1 MNKKKSGAG
10 GGSMKRREKY
20 LRKCISALAL
30 AGMLM
35 VSVRPL
41 SASAESVPGAD
52 TREEAQELSAADLSG
67 GNEDLQKG
75 QNDSGITEEETP
87 GDETEITGQAGEK
100 ENEKEEKANG
110 SEDKQENPVQT
121 QEESG
126 QEDGGTDGT
135 QNTGGGQQSEEDGG
149 GMPAEQAFS
158 QTDPATGICAEAAAG
173 VFPAGT
179 LMIVTPLTGGENYNL
194 LQTLLSA
201 ATDQFQVY
209 DISFFSVSL
218 PDFSDMQP
226 VQPGGN
232 VKVRMPVPE
241 EYDLSRLAVYHI
253 STDGGMTPVSFVV
266 QDGMAVFETDQF
278 SLYALVEMKEM
289 RTDLPPSLEMTDKIS
304 RLELNRAGENST
316 VVSSVPSEY
325 TSPKTGDN
333 ITETDI
339 IRQIATAAAA
349 LVCAA
354 AILIR
359 RRIGSI
365 EK

>member
-1 MNKKKSGAG
+1 MNRRKKYFKN
-10 GGSMKRREKY
+10 
-20 LRKCISALAL
+20 CISVVALAMAL
-30 AGMLM
+30 T

-41 SASAESVPGAD
+41 SVSAENTPDAD
-52 TREEAQELSAADLSG
+52 VLEEESQELPAADLPG
-67 GNEDLQKG
+67 GDGEFREEQYT
-75 QNDSGITEEETP
+75 SEITEGETP
-87 GDETEITGQAGEK
+87 EKEAETAGQDGDEQAEK
-100 ENEKEEKANG
+100 EAEANG
-110 SEDKQENPVQT
+110 SEDNQENQVQA
-121 QEESG
+121 Q
-126 QEDGGTDGT
+126 
-135 QNTGGGQQSEEDGG
+135 
-149 GMPAEQAFS
+149 AEFS
-158 QTDPATGICAEAAAG
+158 QTDSSTGIRAEAAAG

-201 ATDQFQVY
+201 VADRFQVY
-209 DISFFSVSL
+209 DISFFSASL

-266 QDGMAVFETDQF
+266 QDGMAVFETDQS

-304 RLELNRAGENST
+304 RLELDRAGESST

-349 LVCAA
+349 LICAA